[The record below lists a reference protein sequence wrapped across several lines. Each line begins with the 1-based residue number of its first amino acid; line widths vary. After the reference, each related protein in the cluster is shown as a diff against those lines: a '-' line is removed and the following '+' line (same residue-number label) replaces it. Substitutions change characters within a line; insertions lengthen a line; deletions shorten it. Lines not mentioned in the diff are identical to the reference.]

1 LNRSDPTA
9 TIDPDRAE
17 ICSMVYIG
25 FGIAVELRFDSV
37 VRREVML
44 EDVVVVIDGRLD
56 EAESLSTTS
65 TTAHVPVLLPSLD
78 EVE

>member
-1 LNRSDPTA
+1 LNRSDPV

-17 ICSMVYIG
+17 MCSIVYIE

-37 VRREVML
+37 VRREVIL

-78 EVE
+78 EVD

>member
-1 LNRSDPTA
+1 LNRSEPPTA
-9 TIDPDRAE
+9 IDPDLAE
-17 ICSMVYIG
+17 ICSIVYTG

-37 VRREVML
+37 VRREVI
-44 EDVVVVIDGRLD
+44 EEEVVVEMEGRLD
-56 EAESLSTTS
+56 EADSLSTTS